1 MIIPSLNFLESWNP
15 PLQDVELQCNWT
27 PRPHQARVWTCCPAK
42 CASDKDWRNVISDNW
57 WWLDNKIY
65 EEWHIDKNLSLASQA
80 PLDAMIEWTNGKMSP
95 GGQAWVSKEV
105 EEIHAL
111 APPFQICL
119 FHFNN
124 NYKIEVEASLSPP
137 LLVPDYCL
145 LLQVT
150 KENGSS
156 GKRPNYKTS
165 IWCLCHNNL
174 VLLIKVH

>member
-1 MIIPSLNFLESWNP
+1 
-15 PLQDVELQCNWT
+15 
-27 PRPHQARVWTCCPAK
+27 
-42 CASDKDWRNVISDNW
+42 
-57 WWLDNKIY
+57 
-65 EEWHIDKNLSLASQA
+65 
-80 PLDAMIEWTNGKMSP
+80 MSP

-111 APPFQICL
+111 APPFQISL

-174 VLLIKVH
+174 VLLIKVEQFIIYKQQEKIVLERSAKLNLDPGRGD

>member
-1 MIIPSLNFLESWNP
+1 M
-15 PLQDVELQCNWT
+15 
-27 PRPHQARVWTCCPAK
+27 
-42 CASDKDWRNVISDNW
+42 
-57 WWLDNKIY
+57 
-65 EEWHIDKNLSLASQA
+65 
-80 PLDAMIEWTNGKMSP
+80 NGKMSP

-137 LLVPDYCL
+137 LLVPDYCF

-156 GKRPNYKTS
+156 GKRPNYQTS

-174 VLLIKVH
+174 VLLIKVEQYIIYKQQEQNVLERSAKLNLDPGRGD